1 MIKRRDF
8 FKLGVA
14 AGASSLLGLR
24 LQAQQSN
31 DLQKFLCLPDG
42 LPPDLLTRP
51 SPKSTPFVAE
61 MNIPPIKQAATKP
74 LNPPPVPGAHQR
86 YKEFLPKK
94 FYEIHEQ
101 EFLWKYHP
109 EPPYDKGS
117 WSWGFDGMTPG
128 PTYHAHYGEPIL
140 VRRYNDLPT
149 LGEQKVSFA
158 LPLST
163 SHLHNAHTASESD
176 GYPMDFIHAGQYW
189 DHHYACFPMGNDPLE
204 KLTTLWYHDH
214 MMDSTAANVYAGL
227 AGFYL
232 FFDEQDSG
240 NENDPNPKAFR
251 LPSGKY
257 DVPMLLHD
265 VLFDQDGQ
273 VIFNKL
279 NTDGMLGDKYT
290 VNRRI
295 QPFFK
300 VERRKYRFR
309 ILNGGPSR
317 FLQIFLSSGAKRETL
332 HPLTVIT
339 GDGNFLPQPIC
350 ANSIYLSV
358 AQRVDVILDFA
369 QFKAGDQLYLQNR
382 LEQTN
387 GRGPSGR
394 ILVPGDDIMRFD
406 VIEAAGED
414 KSCIPLK
421 LRELPVINLNEI
433 KRRRVWQ
440 FDYRGGVWTING
452 KGAGDLS
459 QVSAEIEEGSAEM
472 WTIRNEGKN
481 WSHPIHSHFTEFLLY
496 KVNGKTFGPKQIQ
509 TRDVEDPLRR
519 YQFVDIPPLPVAAAA
534 ANCGYRCARTPINVF
549 MGGKRRDIT
558 TLLPNDEI
566 EIFMRWKD
574 FHGKYVMHC
583 HNVVHEDHSMMIR
596 WDLVPPKAGKK
607 QAQKKAAE
615 TKKTPKA
622 WFAGTPRS

>member
-1 MIKRRDF
+1 MAIRRRDL
-8 FKLGVA
+8 FKFGLA
-14 AGASSLLGLR
+14 AGAVGFFSTRSN
-24 LQAQQSN
+24 AQPDG
-31 DLQKFLCLPDG
+31 DLKQFLCLPDG
-42 LPPDLLTRP
+42 LPPDLLAHP
-51 SPKSTPFVAE
+51 SPRSTPFVAE
-61 MNIPPIKQAATKP
+61 MNIPPIKQPAQKP
-74 LNPPPVPGAHQR
+74 LHPPPVPGAHQR

-101 EFLWKYHP
+101 EFLWQYHP

-117 WSWGFDGMTPG
+117 WSWGFDGITPG
-128 PTYHAHYGEPIL
+128 PTYQVHYGEPIL
-140 VRRYNDLPT
+140 VRRYNNLPPT
-149 LGEQKVSFA
+149 GKSKVTFA
-158 LPLST
+158 VPYTT

-176 GYPMDFIHAGQYW
+176 GYPMDFIRSGYYW
-189 DHHYACFPMGNDPLE
+189 DHHYCCFPSDHDPRE

-227 AGFYL
+227 AGFFL

-240 NENDPNPKAFR
+240 NENDPNPRAFR

-265 VLFDQDGQ
+265 ILFDQDGQ
-273 VIFNKL
+273 VVFNKL
-279 NTDGMLGDKYT
+279 NTDGILGDKYT

-295 QPFFK
+295 QPYFK

-317 FLQIFLSSGAKRETL
+317 FLQIFLSSGQDRKTL
-332 HPLTVIT
+332 HPFTIIT
-339 GDGNFLPQPIC
+339 GDGNFLPEPVC
-350 ANSIYLSV
+350 ATSIYLSV
-358 AQRVDVILDFA
+358 AQRVDVILDFS
-369 QFKAGDQLYLQNR
+369 QFKADDQLYLQNR

-406 VIEAAGED
+406 VIEATGED
-414 KSCIPLK
+414 KSCVPQK
-421 LRELPVINLNEI
+421 LRDLPTIDMNQI

-459 QVSAEIEEGSAEM
+459 TVSAAIEEGSAEM

-496 KVNGKTFGPKQIQ
+496 KVNGTVVGPKQIQ
-509 TRDVEDPLRR
+509 TSDVEDPLRR
-519 YQFVDIPPLPVAAAA
+519 SRFVNLPPAPATA
-534 ANCGYRCARTPINVF
+534 ANGNCGFKCTGNPIDRF
-549 MGGKRRDIT
+549 MGGTRRDIT

-566 EIFMRWKD
+566 EIFMRWYD

-596 WDLVPPKAGKK
+596 WDIIPGKSKKK
-607 QAQKKAAE
+607 QPVSPAKSK
-615 TKKTPKA
+615 TKPQ
-622 WFAGTPRS
+622 G